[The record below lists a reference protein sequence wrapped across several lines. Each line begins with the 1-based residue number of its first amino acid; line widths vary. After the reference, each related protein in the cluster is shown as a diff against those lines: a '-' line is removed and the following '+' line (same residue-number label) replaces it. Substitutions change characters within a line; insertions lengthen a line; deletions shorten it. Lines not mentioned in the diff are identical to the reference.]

1 MPYDNTDRCRCRAAC
16 VSHVSVPM
24 MRLGARAGAPM
35 LRTSKYAC
43 VGLFARPLATSAPHH
58 LEMATILDRFDPDP
72 EIGMWKKW
80 SSFTVSTLAVVQL
93 RKELPE
99 WSAIN
104 FKAEASNLWSDV
116 GAAIAAGK
124 ADQLRKLTT
133 PSCFA
138 TMSQSLKARPEGQR
152 HRWET
157 FGVEAKVRS
166 VRIGHHA
173 SSPSRKFAQVTC
185 SIDAKVVW
193 TISDRKGQR
202 VGGVGTSSLPHEVHD
217 LVVFERCIS
226 DPVQP
231 PSWRMKDKWRAD
243 AATDG
248 EGLS

>member
-1 MPYDNTDRCRCRAAC
+1 
-16 VSHVSVPM
+16 M

-35 LRTSKYAC
+35 LRTSLDYSHC

-58 LEMATILDRFDPDP
+58 LEMATILDRFNPDP

-217 LVVFERCIS
+217 LVVFDRCIS